1 MFIIFLCQSLNIAK
15 DTTSIDLY
23 KIENNNLLRI
33 FIYYKFVIINIF
45 SKYKSLLR
53 FVGKNGY
60 VNRITSIYNN
70 LPILTFRGKLKTST
84 QNIFELS
91 EKFDLITSIGSLE
104 FFDPKKILKQIYE
117 LLNENGICYINVSYF
132 WYLINKDKVKN
143 KFFGEIREI
152 HKNSK
157 TYTVEDYSNL
167 ANEIGFEIVCIRRN
181 IQGSEVTNNANMSG
195 IVSNSKK
202 DNIAEILNKAKQINN
217 NVLYEDL
224 RTYTLSLILKKI

>member
-1 MFIIFLCQSLNIAK
+1 MKKLSLEDFVSDLVSFNFFYEFLSQNGLLKKYNKHLDIGGDVAFFGFLCQSLNIAK
-15 DTTSIDLY
+15 DSTSIDLK

-33 FIYYKFVIINIF
+33 FIYYKFVIRNRF

-60 VNRITSIYNN
+60 VNRKTSIYNN

-84 QNIFELS
+84 QNIFELT

-167 ANEIGFEIVCIRRN
+167 AN
-181 IQGSEVTNNANMSG
+181 
-195 IVSNSKK
+195 
-202 DNIAEILNKAKQINN
+202 
-217 NVLYEDL
+217 
-224 RTYTLSLILKKI
+224 